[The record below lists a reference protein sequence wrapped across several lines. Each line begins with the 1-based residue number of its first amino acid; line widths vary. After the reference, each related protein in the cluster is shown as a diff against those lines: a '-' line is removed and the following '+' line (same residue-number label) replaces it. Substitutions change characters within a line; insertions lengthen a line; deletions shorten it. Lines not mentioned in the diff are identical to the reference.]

1 MEKIDTTACNIID
14 LPKRPNNNGQEQI
27 SVLIPLPLAKSY
39 NYSVPE
45 NLKLEAGDFVKVP
58 LGSREVVG
66 VVWKKSDKKPDASKI
81 KSVISRLE
89 VTPLPTTL
97 RKFVDWLASYSVT
110 PPGAVLRMAMNVR
123 SVLAPP
129 KPLKAYTASEGLFK
143 KSSNLRIT
151 QARKRVLDLLANSSP
166 KNMHD
171 LCLEATVSRGVV
183 DSLAKTGYIET
194 LYMSPETLLKKPDPD
209 HQHTIKLSKTQQNA
223 ANFLS
228 KQVNNCKFDVTLLDG
243 VTGSGKT
250 EVYFE
255 AIATS
260 LRLGQQALVLL
271 PEISLTPQWF
281 DRFQRRFSTAP
292 IVWHSELSES
302 KRRVA
307 WQAIATSEA
316 CVVVGARS
324 ALFLPFQR
332 LGVLIVDE
340 EHEGAYKQIEG
351 VTYQARDMAIVRA
364 KLSKCLIVLSSATPS
379 LETRVN
385 VLRKKFNKLELPGR
399 YGSAVLP
406 VLEAFDM
413 RDSQLKSNEF
423 LSLRL
428 REALNQNIISGEQ
441 SLLFLNRRGY
451 APLTLCRK
459 CGHRLECPSCSAWLV
474 EHRLQKSLQCH
485 HCEYRIK
492 TPDTCPH
499 CEASNS
505 LSVCG
510 PGVER
515 VAEELKMAIPH
526 ARVRIMTSDTIRGPK
541 AGKELIGSMES
552 QEIDIL
558 VGTQMVAKGHHF
570 PNLTLVGIV
579 DADLGLSGG
588 DLRASERTYQ
598 VLHQVAG
605 RAGRAKRPGHVI
617 LQTYQP
623 NHPVMKAMVNGDRE
637 SFMELEEKNR
647 KDGGWPPF
655 GRLAAIIVTSND
667 SYKADNLAAELA
679 YNAPLGKD
687 ISVLGPAPAPLAI
700 LRGQHRRRLLLK
712 TNREQLLQ
720 PLIRKWLERVTVP
733 SNTRIRIDIDPY
745 NFM

>member
-1 MEKIDTTACNIID
+1 MEKIDTTACNVID
-14 LPKRPNNNGQEQI
+14 LPKMPNKNGKELI

-45 NLKLEAGDFVKVP
+45 NLKLETGDFVKVP

-66 VVWKKSDKKPDASKI
+66 VVWEKSNDKHDINKI

-89 VTPLPTTL
+89 VTPLPATL
-97 RKFVDWLASYSVT
+97 RKFVDWLASYSVS

-123 SVLAPP
+123 SILVPP
-129 KPLKAYTASEGLFK
+129 KLLKAYTVPESISK
-143 KSSNLRIT
+143 KTSNLRIT
-151 QARKRVLDLLANSSP
+151 KTRKRVLDTLTDCSP
-166 KNMHD
+166 KNMQD
-171 LCLEATVSRGVV
+171 LCLEAKVSRGVV
-183 DSLAKTGYIET
+183 NSLAKTGHIKT
-194 LYMSPETLLKKPDPD
+194 LYISQQTTLKKPDPD
-209 HQHTIKLSKTQQNA
+209 HHHTITLSETQQKA
-223 ANFLS
+223 ANYLS
-228 KQVNNCKFDVTLLDG
+228 IKVNNYKFDVTLLDG

-260 LRLGQQALVLL
+260 LRLGKQALVLL

-281 DRFQRRFSTAP
+281 DRFQRRFSAAP
-292 IVWHSELSES
+292 IVWHSELNES
-302 KRRVA
+302 KRRIAWEAVA
-307 WQAIATSEA
+307 TGEA
-316 CVVVGARS
+316 KVIVGARS
-324 ALFLPFQR
+324 ALFLPFQK

-364 KLSKCLIVLSSATPS
+364 QLSECAIVLSSATPS

-385 VLRKKFNKLELPGR
+385 VFRKRFNRLELPRR
-399 YGSAVLP
+399 YGPAVLP
-406 VLEAFDM
+406 LLEATDM
-413 RDSQLKSNEF
+413 RDSQLKTNEF
-423 LSLRL
+423 LSFRL
-428 REALNQNIISGEQ
+428 REALNKNITSGEQ

-485 HCEYRIK
+485 HCEYKIK

-515 VAEELKMAIPH
+515 VAEELKTVIPH
-526 ARVRIMTSDTIRGPK
+526 ARIRIMTSDTIRSPK
-541 AGKELIGSMES
+541 AGQELIASMEA

-605 RAGRAKRPGHVI
+605 RAGRAERPGRVI

-623 NHPVMKAMVNGDRE
+623 SHPVMKAMANGDRE
-637 SFMELEEKNR
+637 SFMELEKKNR
-647 KDGGWPPF
+647 QEGGWPPF

-667 SYKADNLAAELA
+667 SYKADSLASELA
-679 YNAPLGKD
+679 YNAPIGKD
-687 ISVLGPAPAPLAI
+687 IHVLGPAPAPLAV

-712 TNREQLLQ
+712 TSREQQLQ
-720 PLIRKWLERVTVP
+720 PLIREWLGRVEVP
-733 SNTRIRIDIDPY
+733 SNTKIRVDIDPY

>member
-1 MEKIDTTACNIID
+1 MEKIDTTACNVID
-14 LPKRPNNNGQEQI
+14 LPKTPNKNGKEVI

-45 NLKLEAGDFVKVP
+45 NLKLEVGDFVKVP

-66 VVWKKSDKKPDASKI
+66 VVWEKSNDKHDINKI

-89 VTPLPTTL
+89 VTPLPETL
-97 RKFVDWLASYSVT
+97 RKFVDWLASYSVS

-123 SVLAPP
+123 SILVPP
-129 KPLKAYTASEGLFK
+129 KLLKTYTVPENISEET
-143 KSSNLRIT
+143 SNLRIT
-151 QARKRVLDLLANSSP
+151 KTRKRVIDTLTDCSP
-166 KNMHD
+166 KSIQD
-171 LCLEATVSRGVV
+171 LCLEAKVSRGVV
-183 DSLAKTGYIET
+183 NSLAKTGYIKT
-194 LYMSPETLLKKPDPD
+194 LYISPQTTLKKPDPD
-209 HQHTIKLSKTQQNA
+209 HHHTITLSKIQQKA
-223 ANFLS
+223 ANYLS
-228 KQVNNCKFDVTLLDG
+228 IKVNNDKFDVTLLDG

-260 LRLGQQALVLL
+260 LRLGKQALVLL

-281 DRFQRRFSTAP
+281 DRFQRRFSAAP
-292 IVWHSELSES
+292 IVWHSELNES
-302 KRRVA
+302 KRRIAWEAVA
-307 WQAIATSEA
+307 TGEA
-316 CVVVGARS
+316 KVIVGARS
-324 ALFLPFQR
+324 ALFLPFQK

-364 KLSKCLIVLSSATPS
+364 QLSECAIVLSSATPS

-385 VLRKKFNKLELPGR
+385 VFKKRFNRLELPRR
-399 YGSAVLP
+399 YGPAVLP
-406 VLEAFDM
+406 LLETTDM
-413 RDSQLKSNEF
+413 RDSQLKTNEF
-423 LSLRL
+423 LSFRL
-428 REALNQNIISGEQ
+428 REALNKNITSGEQ

-485 HCEYRIK
+485 HCEYKIK

-499 CEASNS
+499 CESSNS
-505 LSVCG
+505 LAVCG

-515 VAEELKMAIPH
+515 VAEELKTVFPH
-526 ARVRIMTSDTIRGPK
+526 ARVRIMTSDTIRSPK
-541 AGKELIGSMES
+541 AGQELIASMEA

-570 PNLTLVGIV
+570 PNLTLVGII

-605 RAGRAKRPGHVI
+605 RAGRAERPGHVI

-623 NHPVMKAMVNGDRE
+623 SHPVMKAMANGDRE

-647 KDGGWPPF
+647 QEGGWPPF

-667 SYKADNLAAELA
+667 SYKADSLASELA
-679 YNAPLGKD
+679 YKAPIGKD
-687 ISVLGPAPAPLAI
+687 IHVLGPAPAPLAV

-712 TNREQLLQ
+712 TNREQQLQ
-720 PLIRKWLERVTVP
+720 PLIREWLGRVAVP
-733 SNTRIRIDIDPY
+733 SNTKIRVDIDPY